1 MRFEDIKKVGVL
13 GGGIMGGGIAQTYAV
28 AGYAVAVRDINDD
41 AINAT
46 RHAVFDGKWGIKR
59 GVERGKLAFDD
70 AIAAMERVEFGQ
82 ELNVLADCDIVIEAI
97 PEKLELK
104 QKVFA
109 ELDAVVKPG
118 AIFASNTS
126 GFVIAE
132 VARDVSEA
140 RKKLFV
146 GMHFSNPVTTM
157 KMCEVIYTPESTQDT
172 IEAAA
177 KLAEAGGKVVSMV
190 RDTPGTY
197 GFLLNRIFGAAYRE
211 ARQIADEG
219 IATKEDIDKAMIT
232 GRNWPSGFFGARGGI
247 GKEW

>member
-1 MRFEDIKKVGVL
+1 LKFEDIKKVGVL
-13 GGGIMGGGIAQTYAV
+13 GGGIMGGGIAQTYAL
-28 AGYAVAVRDINDD
+28 AGYSVAVRDINDD

-46 RHAVFDGKWGIKR
+46 KHAVFDGKWGIKR
-59 GVERGKLAFDD
+59 GVERGKIPFDD
-70 AIAAMERVEFGQ
+70 ALVAMDRVAFGT
-82 ELNVLADCDIVIEAI
+82 ELGVLADCDVVIEAI

-104 QKVFA
+104 QQVFA
-109 ELDAVVKPG
+109 ELDRVVKPD

-132 VARDVSEA
+132 VGRDVSA
-140 RKKLFV
+140 SRKPLFI

-157 KMCEVIYTPESTQDT
+157 RMCEVIYTPDSAQDT
-172 IEAAA
+172 IDATV
-177 KLAEAGGKVVSMV
+177 KLGEAGGKAVSLV

-232 GRNWPSGFFGARGGI
+232 GRNWPSAFFGSRGGI

>member
-1 MRFEDIKKVGVL
+1 MKFEEIKRVGVL
-13 GGGIMGGGIAQTYAV
+13 GGGIMGGGIAQTYAL
-28 AGYAVAVRDINDD
+28 AGYSVAVRDISED

-46 RHAVFDGKWGIKR
+46 KHAVFDGKWGIKR
-59 GVERGKLAFDD
+59 GVERGKIAFDD
-70 AIAAMERVEFGQ
+70 ALLAMERVTFGEQ
-82 ELNVLADCDIVIEAI
+82 LSVLADCDVVIEAV
-97 PEKLELK
+97 PEKLDLK
-104 QKVFA
+104 QQVFS
-109 ELDAVVKPG
+109 ELDGVVKPE

-132 VARDVSEA
+132 VARDVSAA
-140 RKKLFV
+140 RKPLFI

-157 KMCEVIYTPESTQDT
+157 RMCEVIYTPDSSQETVDAT
-172 IEAAA
+172 VR
-177 KLAEAGGKVVSMV
+177 LAEAGGKAVSLV

-211 ARQIADEG
+211 ARQIAEEG

-232 GRNWPSGFFGARGGI
+232 GRNWPSAFFGSRGGI

>member
-28 AGYAVAVRDINDD
+28 VGYSVAVRDINED
-41 AINAT
+41 AIIAT

-70 AIAAMERVEFGQ
+70 AMAAMERVTFG
-82 ELNVLADCDIVIEAI
+82 ESLDVLSDCDIVIEAI

-104 QKVFA
+104 QQVFA
-109 ELDAVVKPG
+109 ELDGMVKPE

-126 GFVIAE
+126 GFVIQE
-132 VARDVSEA
+132 VARDVSES

-157 KMCEVIYTPESTQDT
+157 KMCEVVHTPEATQETVDAVT
-172 IEAAA
+172 
-177 KLAEAGGKVVSMV
+177 KLAEAGGKVVSLV